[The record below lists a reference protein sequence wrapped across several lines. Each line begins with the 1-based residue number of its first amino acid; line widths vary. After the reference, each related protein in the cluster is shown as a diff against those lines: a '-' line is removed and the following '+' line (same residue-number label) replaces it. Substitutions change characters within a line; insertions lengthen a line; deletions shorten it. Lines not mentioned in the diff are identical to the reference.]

1 MPFFHGVSKKEAVS
15 WAFFDFANSS
25 YSLLIMSFVFPIYFK
40 EVIAAGS
47 YGDFWWG
54 FAVSLSILIGGLAA
68 PIIGSI
74 ADYDARRKRKFII
87 FSVISMIGTGALY
100 FTGPNRLI
108 FSLFIFVITNIFFEI
123 AITLYDSFLVHVSS
137 EKTAGRISGF
147 GWGLGYIGG
156 IAAMLAFKPLYAKGF
171 IGDLE
176 PVYKLTFPLTALF
189 FFIFAM
195 PSFLFIK
202 EHLQIKRQEP
212 LLKIVKIGLANTL
225 KTLKEIKKHKK
236 IALFLL
242 GFYLMNDVLVTFFSF
257 MPIYAR
263 TTLGL
268 SISEIS
274 LLLLIVQLIG
284 FPSAVFFGWLS
295 DKKGAKKILL
305 STIGVWCV
313 IIVLAAIATS
323 IQIFYIVSILTGLVV
338 GSSQA
343 VARSWFS
350 RLIPKDKRCE
360 FFGFNGF
367 ASKIA
372 ATTGPLVF
380 GLISSITGNQRIA
393 VFSLLLFFIASFLI
407 FLRIE
412 ENSNQPKS

>member
-1 MPFFHGVSKKEAVS
+1 MPFFDGVKKKEAIS
-15 WAFFDFANSS
+15 WAFFDFANSA
-25 YSLLIMSFVFPIYFK
+25 YGLLILSFAFPIYFK
-40 EVIAAGS
+40 EVIAAGRYS
-47 YGDFWWG
+47 DLWWG

-68 PIIGSI
+68 PVIGSI
-74 ADYDARRKRKFII
+74 ADYDAKRKKKFII
-87 FSVISMIGTGALY
+87 FSVISMIGTASLY
-100 FTGPNRLI
+100 FTGPNMLL
-108 FSLFIFVITNIFFEI
+108 FSLFVFIITNIFFEI
-123 AITLYDSFLVHVSS
+123 ALTLYDSFLVHVSS
-137 EKTAGRISGF
+137 EKNIGRISGF

-156 IAAMLAFKPLYAKGF
+156 IVAMLALNPFYSKGF
-171 IGDLE
+171 IGGLE
-176 PVYKLTFPLTALF
+176 SVYKITFPLTALF
-189 FFIFAM
+189 FFVFAL

-202 EHLQIKRQEP
+202 ENLQIKRKGAF
-212 LLKIVKIGLANTL
+212 LKIVKIGFTNTL

-257 MPIYAR
+257 MPIYAK
-263 TTLGL
+263 TTLGI

-274 LLLLIVQLIG
+274 LLLLIIQLIG

-295 DKKGAKKILL
+295 DKKGSKKILL
-305 STIGVWCV
+305 STILVWCA
-313 IIVLAAIATS
+313 IIALAAIATS
-323 IQIFYIVSILTGLVV
+323 KPIFYFASILTGLVI

-350 RLIPKDKRCE
+350 KIIPKNRRCE

-393 VFSLLLFFIASFLI
+393 VFSLIFFFIASFMI

-412 ENSNQPKS
+412 EPQQKNN

>member
-1 MPFFHGVSKKEAVS
+1 MSFFEKVSKKEAIS
-15 WAFFDFANSS
+15 WAFFDFANSA
-25 YSLLIMSFVFPIYFK
+25 YGLLILSFVFPIYFK
-40 EVIAAGS
+40 EVIVAGRYS
-47 YGDFWWG
+47 DLWWG
-54 FAVSLSILIGGLAA
+54 FAVSLSILIGGFAA

-74 ADYDARRKRKFII
+74 ADYDAKRKKKFII
-87 FSVISMIGTGALY
+87 FSVISMVGTASLY
-100 FTGPNRLI
+100 FTGPNMLL
-108 FSLFIFVITNIFFEI
+108 FSLFVFIITNIFFEI
-123 AITLYDSFLVHVSS
+123 ALTLYDSFLVHVSS

-156 IAAMLAFKPLYAKGF
+156 IVAMLAFNPFYSKGF

-176 PVYKLTFPLTALF
+176 SVYKITFPLTALF
-189 FFIFAM
+189 FFVFAM

-202 EHLQIKRQEP
+202 EHLQIKKEEP
-212 LLKIVKIGLANTL
+212 FLKIIKIGFTNTL

-257 MPIYAR
+257 MPIYAK
-263 TTLGL
+263 TTLGI

-274 LLLLIVQLIG
+274 LLLLIIQLIG

-295 DKKGAKKILL
+295 DKKGSKKILL
-305 STIGVWCV
+305 STILVWCV

-323 IQIFYIVSILTGLVV
+323 KPIFYVASILTGLVI

-350 RLIPKDKRCE
+350 RLIPKNRRCE

-393 VFSLLLFFIASFLI
+393 VFSLLLFFMASFLI
-407 FLRIE
+407 FLRVE
-412 ENSNQPKS
+412 ETKQKNN

>member
-1 MPFFHGVSKKEAVS
+1 MPFFDGVKKKEAIS
-15 WAFFDFANSS
+15 WAFFDFANSA
-25 YSLLIMSFVFPIYFK
+25 YGLLILSFVFPIYFK
-40 EVIAAGS
+40 EVIAAGRYS
-47 YGDFWWG
+47 DLWWG

-68 PIIGSI
+68 PVIGSI
-74 ADYDARRKRKFII
+74 ADYDAKRKKKFII
-87 FSVISMIGTGALY
+87 FSVISMIGTASLY
-100 FTGPNRLI
+100 FTGPNMLL
-108 FSLFIFVITNIFFEI
+108 FSLFVFIITNIFFEI
-123 AITLYDSFLVHVSS
+123 ALTLYDSFLVHVSS
-137 EKTAGRISGF
+137 EKNIGRISGF

-156 IAAMLAFKPLYAKGF
+156 IVAMLAFKPLYANGF

-176 PVYKLTFPLTALF
+176 PLYKLTFPLTALF

-195 PSFLFIK
+195 PSFLFVK
-202 EHLQIKRQEP
+202 EHLQIKKEEP
-212 LLKIVKIGLANTL
+212 FLKIIKIGFKNTL

-236 IALFLL
+236 IGLFLL
-242 GFYLMNDVLVTFFSF
+242 GFYLMNDALVTFFSF

-263 TTLGL
+263 TTLGI

-274 LLLLIVQLIG
+274 LLLLIIQLIG

-295 DKKGAKKILL
+295 DKKGPKKILL
-305 STIGVWCV
+305 STIIVWCAIV
-313 IIVLAAIATS
+313 VLAAIAAS
-323 IQIFYIVSILTGLVV
+323 KPVFYAASMLIGLVI

-350 RLIPKDKRCE
+350 KIIPKNRRCE

-380 GLISSITGNQRIA
+380 GLVSSVTGNQRIA
-393 VFSLLLFFIASFLI
+393 VFSLLLFFMASFLI
-407 FLRIE
+407 FLKIE
-412 ENSNQPKS
+412 EPQQKNN

>member
-1 MPFFHGVSKKEAVS
+1 MPFFDGVKKKEAIS
-15 WAFFDFANSS
+15 WAFFDFANSA
-25 YSLLIMSFVFPIYFK
+25 YGLLILSFVFPIYFK
-40 EVIAAGS
+40 EVIAAGRYS
-47 YGDFWWG
+47 DLWWG

-68 PIIGSI
+68 PVIGSI
-74 ADYDARRKRKFII
+74 ADYDAKRKKKFII
-87 FSVISMIGTGALY
+87 FSVISMIGTASLY
-100 FTGPNRLI
+100 FTGPNMLL
-108 FSLFIFVITNIFFEI
+108 FSLFVFIITNIFFEI
-123 AITLYDSFLVHVSS
+123 ALTLYDSFLVHVSS
-137 EKTAGRISGF
+137 EKNIGRISGF

-156 IAAMLAFKPLYAKGF
+156 IVAMLAFKPLYANGF

-176 PVYKLTFPLTALF
+176 PLYKLTFPLTALF

-195 PSFLFIK
+195 PSFLFVK
-202 EHLQIKRQEP
+202 EHLQIKKEEP
-212 LLKIVKIGLANTL
+212 FLKIIKIGFKNTL

-236 IALFLL
+236 IGLFLL
-242 GFYLMNDVLVTFFSF
+242 GFYLMNDALVTFFSF

-263 TTLGL
+263 TTLGI

-274 LLLLIVQLIG
+274 LLLLIIQLIG

-295 DKKGAKKILL
+295 DKKGPKKILL
-305 STIGVWCV
+305 STIIVWCAIV
-313 IIVLAAIATS
+313 VLAAIAAS
-323 IQIFYIVSILTGLVV
+323 KPVFYAASMLIGLVI

-350 RLIPKDKRCE
+350 KIIPKNRRCE

-380 GLISSITGNQRIA
+380 GLVSSVTGNQRIA
-393 VFSLLLFFIASFLI
+393 VFSLLLFFMASFLI
-407 FLRIE
+407 FLKIE
-412 ENSNQPKS
+412 ETQQKNN

>member
-1 MPFFHGVSKKEAVS
+1 MPFFDGVRKKEAIS
-15 WAFFDFANSS
+15 WAFFDFANSA
-25 YSLLIMSFVFPIYFK
+25 YGLLILSFIFPIYFK
-40 EVIAAGS
+40 EVVAVGS
-47 YGDFWWG
+47 YSDFWWG

-68 PIIGSI
+68 PVIGSI
-74 ADYDARRKRKFII
+74 ADYDAKRKKKFIV
-87 FSVISMIGTGALY
+87 FSVISMIGTAALY
-100 FTGPNRLI
+100 FTGPNMLI
-108 FSLFIFVITNIFFEI
+108 FSLFIFIVTNIFFEI
-123 AITLYDSFLVHVSS
+123 ALTLYDSFLVHVSS
-137 EKTAGRISGF
+137 EKNVGRISGF

-171 IGDLE
+171 IGNLE
-176 PVYKLTFPLTALF
+176 PLYKLTFPLTALF

-202 EHLQIKRQEP
+202 EHLQIKKQEP
-212 LLKIVKIGLANTL
+212 FLKIIKIGFKNTFQ
-225 KTLKEIKKHKK
+225 TLKEIKKHKK

-257 MPIYAR
+257 MPIYAK
-263 TTLGL
+263 TTLGI

-274 LLLLIVQLIG
+274 ILLLIVQLIG

-295 DKKGAKKILL
+295 DKKGPKKILL
-305 STIGVWCV
+305 STILVWCA
-313 IIVLAAIATS
+313 IIVLAAVATS
-323 IQIFYIVSILTGLVV
+323 KPVFYTASMLTGLVI

-350 RLIPKDKRCE
+350 RIIPKGKRCE

-372 ATTGPLVF
+372 ATTGPLIF
-380 GLISSITGNQRIA
+380 GLISSVTGNQRIA
-393 VFSLLLFFIASFLI
+393 VFSLLLFFMASFVI
-407 FLRIE
+407 FLRIK
-412 ENSNQPKS
+412 ENQTEK